1 MKLNKNILCLAL
13 ASLALSSCNTDYNE
27 YTAYDKEY
35 IERSFTYVGGLMT
48 KIYNDIDTDWGNLSG
63 AMLSSATD
71 ESEYSHDGNSVEDF
85 YNGNWSAANPHQTI
99 WSSAY
104 EGITYCNEVID
115 NWSDMTFDQYKL
127 NIDYEK
133 QMYLYNNYKYEAR
146 WARAYFYYTLVRQ
159 YGGVPFK
166 IHNTTGTE
174 ETALPRVT
182 ADSIFNFIASE
193 CDDIKDKIIE
203 DYSADAEHILAK
215 AETGRAN
222 KYAVLALKAQAA
234 LYQASPLF
242 TQGKTDEEKKNL
254 WAAAVIANKE
264 LIDEAEKKGYG
275 LASSI
280 DALWGKE
287 YYSEAQSY
295 KEIIW
300 ARRTASANTFESYN
314 FPVGY
319 SSGQGGNCPTQD
331 LVDAFECTDGK
342 SISESSLYDPT
353 NPYANRDSR
362 LAKTVVVNG
371 EAWPNDL
378 AAYNSEHPTIE
389 TYIGGFHSRTG
400 NAAGK
405 SYATTT
411 GYYLKKFCNPD
422 QILRARS
429 GVAVTTS
436 PHGWLTFRM
445 GGMYLNYAEA
455 LFQYFKIAGN
465 ANAADATAMVT
476 YTDPQGDKHTVTIP
490 STQTAAKMA
499 SMTRTRSGMPAFAA
513 GMTNDEFWSEYK
525 NERRVELAFEGHRFY
540 DVRRWMEDGDKFM
553 NIHRMEI
560 TKNDNGS
567 FTYNKVAFTRGDG
580 KWQSR
585 WNLFPFSQT
594 EIMKSSNAIV
604 QNPGW

>member
-35 IERSFTYVGGLMT
+35 IARSFTYVGGLMT

-513 GMTNDEFWSEYK
+513 GMTNDEFWSKYK

-560 TKNDNGS
+560 TKNENGS

-594 EIMKSSNAIV
+594 EIMKSGNAIV

>member
-1 MKLNKNILCLAL
+1 MAL

-513 GMTNDEFWSEYK
+513 GMTNDEFWSKYK

-560 TKNDNGS
+560 TKNENGS

-594 EIMKSSNAIV
+594 EIMKSGNAIV

>member
-1 MKLNKNILCLAL
+1 MKLNKNILCFAL
-13 ASLALSSCNTDYNE
+13 ASMALTSCNMDYNE

-35 IERSFTYVGGLMT
+35 IQRSFTYVGGLMT

-85 YNGNWSAANPHQTI
+85 FNGNWSASNAHQTI

-115 NWSDMTFDQYKL
+115 NWSNMTFDQFKL
-127 NIDYEK
+127 NKDYEK
-133 QMYLYNNYKYEAR
+133 QMYLYQNYQYEAR
-146 WARAYFYYTLVRQ
+146 WARAYFYFTLVRQ

-166 IHNTTGTE
+166 THNTVGTE
-174 ETALPRVT
+174 ETALPRT
-182 ADSIFNFIASE
+182 EADKIFAFIINE
-193 CDDIKDKIIE
+193 CDSIKDKIID
-203 DYSADAEHILAK
+203 DYSADKDHILAK

-222 KYAVLALKAQAA
+222 KYAVLALKAQTA

-254 WAAAVIANKE
+254 WGAAVAANKE
-264 LIDEAEKKGYG
+264 LIDEAEAKGYG

-280 DALWGKE
+280 DLLWDKE
-287 YYSEAQSY
+287 YYSNTESS
-295 KEIIW
+295 KEILW
-300 ARRTASANTFESYN
+300 ARRTGSANTFEGYN

-342 SISESSLYDPT
+342 SISESPLYDAN
-353 NPYANRDSR
+353 NPYANRDPR

-389 TYIGGFHSRTG
+389 TYVGGYHSRTG

-411 GYYLKKFCNPD
+411 GYYLKKFCNAD

-429 GVAVTTS
+429 GVAATTS

-455 LFQYFKIAGN
+455 LYEYFKACGN
-465 ANAADATAMVT
+465 GNAADASGAVE
-476 YTDPQGDKHTVTIP
+476 YTDAEGNVQSITVP
-490 STQTAAKMA
+490 ATQTAAKMA
-499 SMTRTRSGMPAFAA
+499 SKTRERSSMPAFAT
-513 GMTNDEFWSEYK
+513 GMTNDEFWAEYK

-560 TKNDNGS
+560 TKNEDGT
-567 FTYNKVAFTRGDG
+567 FTYKKVAVTRGDG
-580 KWQSR
+580 QWQSK
-585 WNLFPFSQT
+585 WNLFPFNQT
-594 EIMKSSNAIV
+594 EIMKSGGAII

>member
-35 IERSFTYVGGLMT
+35 IARSFTYVGGLMT

-389 TYIGGFHSRTG
+389 TYVGGFHSRTG

-499 SMTRTRSGMPAFAA
+499 SMTRIRSGMPAFAA
-513 GMTNDEFWSEYK
+513 GMTNDEFWSKYK

-560 TKNDNGS
+560 TKNENGS

-594 EIMKSSNAIV
+594 EIMKSGNAIV

>member
-1 MKLNKNILCLAL
+1 MKLNKNILGLTLA
-13 ASLALSSCNTDYNE
+13 AMALSSCNLDYNE

-35 IERSFTYVGGLMT
+35 IQRSFSYVGGLMT

-71 ESEYSHDGNSVEDF
+71 ESEYSHDGNSIEDF
-85 YNGNWSAANPHQTI
+85 YNGNWSAVNPHQTI

-115 NWSDMTFDQYKL
+115 NWTGLSFDQFKL
-127 NIDYEK
+127 NKDYDK
-133 QMYLYNNYKYEAR
+133 QMYLYNNYPYEAR

-166 IHNTTGTE
+166 EHNTTGDV
-174 ETALPRVT
+174 ETALPRSS
-182 ADSIFNFIASE
+182 ADDIFNFIDRE
-193 CDDIKDKIIE
+193 CDDIEDKIIE
-203 DYSADAEHILAK
+203 DYAGDRELILAK

-222 KYAVLALKAQAA
+222 RYAVLALKAQAA
-234 LYQASPLF
+234 LYHASPLY
-242 TQGKTDEEKKNL
+242 TQEKTADEKKNL
-254 WAAAVIANKE
+254 WAAAVIANKK
-264 LIDEAEKKGYG
+264 LIDAAEAKGYG
-275 LASSI
+275 LAATL
-280 DALWGKE
+280 DTLWCTE
-287 YYSEAQSY
+287 YYSNAQSS
-295 KEIIW
+295 KEILF
-300 ARRTASANTFESYN
+300 ARRTSSANTFEGYN

-342 SISESSLYDPT
+342 SIAESSLYDPT
-353 NPYANRDSR
+353 NPYENRDPR
-362 LAKTVVVNG
+362 LKMTVVLNG
-371 EAWPNDL
+371 DAWPKDL
-378 AAYNSEHPTIE
+378 AAYNSAHPTIE
-389 TYIGGFHSRTG
+389 TYVGGYHSRTG
-400 NAAGK
+400 SAAGK

-411 GYYLKKFCNPD
+411 GYYLKKFCNKN

-429 GVAVTTS
+429 GYSVTTS

-455 LFQYFKIAGN
+455 LYLYFKACGN
-465 ANAADATAMVT
+465 ANAADASGTVE
-476 YTDPQGDKHTVTIP
+476 YTDADGNTVTVTIP
-490 STQTAAKMA
+490 SSQTAAKMA
-499 SMTRTRSGMPAFAA
+499 SMTRTRSQMPAFST
-513 GMTNDEFWSEYK
+513 GMSNDEFWQEYK

-560 TKNDNGS
+560 TLNDDGTY
-567 FTYNKVAFTRGDG
+567 TYNKVAVTRGDG
-580 KWQSR
+580 QWQSK

-594 EIMKSSNAIV
+594 EIMKSGNKIV

>member
-254 WAAAVIANKE
+254 WAAAVVANKE

-342 SISESSLYDPT
+342 SISESSLYDPA

-560 TKNDNGS
+560 TKNENGS

-594 EIMKSSNAIV
+594 EIMKSGNAIV

>member
-1 MKLNKNILCLAL
+1 MT
-13 ASLALSSCNTDYNE
+13 LSSCNMDYNE
-27 YTAYDKEY
+27 YTAYDKDY
-35 IERSFTYVGGLMT
+35 IQRSFAYVGGLMT
-48 KIYNDIDTDWGNLSG
+48 MIYNDVDTDWGNLSG

-71 ESEYSHDGNSVEDF
+71 ESEYSHDGNSIEDF
-85 YNGNWSAANPHQTI
+85 YNGNWSASNPHTTI
-99 WSSAY
+99 WTSAY

-115 NWSDMTFDQYKL
+115 NWSDLTFDQFKL
-127 NIDYEK
+127 NVDYEK
-133 QMYLYNNYKYEAR
+133 QMYLYKNYKYEAR

-166 IHNTTGTE
+166 THNTTGTE
-174 ETALPRVT
+174 ETALPCT
-182 ADSIFNFIASE
+182 SADSIFAFINSE
-193 CDDIKDKIIE
+193 CDAIKDSIID
-203 DYSADAEHILAK
+203 DYSSNKELILAK

-234 LYQASPLF
+234 LYHASPLF
-242 TQGKTDEEKKNL
+242 TQGKTADEKKNL

-264 LIDEAEKKGYG
+264 LIDAAEAKGYG
-275 LASSI
+275 LSS
-280 DALWGKE
+280 ALETLWDKE
-287 YYSEAQSY
+287 YYSNTESS
-295 KEIIW
+295 KEIIF
-300 ARRTASANTFESYN
+300 ARRTASANTFEGYN

-342 SISESSLYDPT
+342 SISESSLYDAA

-362 LAKTVVVNG
+362 LTKTVVLNG
-371 EAWPNDL
+371 DAWPNDL
-378 AAYNSEHPTIE
+378 ASYNSEHPTIE
-389 TYIGGFHSRTG
+389 TYEGGYHSRTG

-411 GYYLKKFCNPD
+411 GYYLKKFCNAD

-429 GVAVTTS
+429 GVSVTTS

-455 LFQYFKIAGN
+455 LYQYFKACGN
-465 ANAADATAMVT
+465 DNAADASGSVE
-476 YTDPQGDKHTVTIP
+476 YTDANGTKTTVTVP
-490 STQTAAKMA
+490 ATQTAAKMA
-499 SMTRTRSGMPAFAA
+499 SKTRTRSSMPEFAT
-513 GMTNDEFWSEYK
+513 GLSNDEFWAKYK

-553 NIHRMEI
+553 NIHRMQI
-560 TKNDNGS
+560 TKNEDGT
-567 FTYNKVAFTRGDG
+567 FTYTKVAYTRGDG
-580 KWQSR
+580 QWQTK

-594 EIMKSSNAIV
+594 EIMKSNNAIQ
-604 QNPGW
+604 QNAGWQ

>member
-319 SSGQGGNCPTQD
+319 SSGQGGNCPTKD

-378 AAYNSEHPTIE
+378 AAYNAEHPTIE
-389 TYIGGFHSRTG
+389 TYVGGFHSRTG

-513 GMTNDEFWSEYK
+513 GMTNDEFWSKYK

-560 TKNDNGS
+560 TKNENGS

-594 EIMKSSNAIV
+594 EIMKSGNAIV

>member
-378 AAYNSEHPTIE
+378 AAYNAEHPTIE
-389 TYIGGFHSRTG
+389 TYVGGFHSRTG

-513 GMTNDEFWSEYK
+513 GMTNDEFWSKYK

-560 TKNDNGS
+560 TKNENGS

-594 EIMKSSNAIV
+594 EIMKSGNAIV

>member
-389 TYIGGFHSRTG
+389 TYVGGFHSRTG

-513 GMTNDEFWSEYK
+513 GMTNDEFWSKYK

-553 NIHRMEI
+553 NIHRM
-560 TKNDNGS
+560 
-567 FTYNKVAFTRGDG
+567 
-580 KWQSR
+580 
-585 WNLFPFSQT
+585 
-594 EIMKSSNAIV
+594 
-604 QNPGW
+604 

>member
-35 IERSFTYVGGLMT
+35 IARSFTYVGGLMT

-389 TYIGGFHSRTG
+389 TYVGGFHSRTG

-513 GMTNDEFWSEYK
+513 GMTNDEFWSKYK

-560 TKNDNGS
+560 IKNENGS

-594 EIMKSSNAIV
+594 EIMKSGNAIV

>member
-1 MKLNKNILCLAL
+1 MKLNRTLFSFAL
-13 ASLALSSCNTDYNE
+13 AAMALSSCNMDYNE
-27 YTAYDKEY
+27 YTAFDKEY
-35 IERSFTYVGGLMT
+35 IQRSFSYVGGLMT
-48 KIYNDIDTDWGNLSG
+48 KVYNDMDTDWGNLSG

-85 YNGNWSAANPHQTI
+85 YNGNWSASNPHQTI

-104 EGITYCNEVID
+104 EGITYCNEIID
-115 NWSDMTFDQYKL
+115 NWSGLTFDQFKL
-127 NIDYEK
+127 NKDYEK
-133 QMYLYNNYKYEAR
+133 QMYLYENYQYEAR
-146 WARAYFYYTLVRQ
+146 WARAYFYFTLVRQ

-166 IHNTTGTE
+166 IHNSTGSE
-174 ETALPRVT
+174 ETALACT
-182 ADSIFNFIASE
+182 SADEVFAFINAE
-193 CDDIKDKIIE
+193 CDSIKDKIIE
-203 DYSADAEHILAK
+203 DYSSDADKIIAK

-234 LYQASPLF
+234 LYHASPLF
-242 TQGKTDEEKKNL
+242 SQGKSEEEKKNL

-264 LIDEAEKKGYG
+264 LIDAAEAKGLG
-275 LASSI
+275 LATNLE
-280 DALWGKE
+280 DLWGKE
-287 YYSEAQSY
+287 YYSDASSS

-331 LVDAFECTDGK
+331 FVDAFECTDGK
-342 SISESSLYDPT
+342 SIDESPLYDAAS
-353 NPYANRDSR
+353 PYANRDPR
-362 LAKTVVVNG
+362 LTKTVVLNG
-371 EAWPNDL
+371 DAWPNDL
-378 AAYNSEHPTIE
+378 AAYNSEHPTVE
-389 TYIGGFHSRTG
+389 TYIGGYHSRTG
-400 NAAGK
+400 SAAGK

-455 LFQYFKIAGN
+455 LYQYFKACGNGN
-465 ANAADATAMVT
+465 AAGASGVVE
-476 YTDPQGDKHTVTIP
+476 YTDTEGNKTTVTVP
-490 STQTAAKMA
+490 GTQTAAKMA
-499 SMTRTRSGMPAFAA
+499 SKTRARSGMPVFED
-513 GMTNDEFWSEYK
+513 GMTNDKFWSEYK

-540 DVRRWMEDGDKFM
+540 DVRRWLEDGEKFM

-560 TKNDNGS
+560 TKNEDGTFS
-567 FTYNKVAFTRGDG
+567 YNKVAVTRGDG
-580 KWQSR
+580 QWQTK

-594 EIMKSSNAIV
+594 EIMKSGNAIQ

>member
-35 IERSFTYVGGLMT
+35 IARSFTYVGGLMT

-389 TYIGGFHSRTG
+389 TYVGGFHSRTG

-513 GMTNDEFWSEYK
+513 GMTNDEFWSKYK

-560 TKNDNGS
+560 TKNENGS

-594 EIMKSSNAIV
+594 EIMKSGNAIV

>member
-1 MKLNKNILCLAL
+1 MKVYKKLFSFAL
-13 ASLALSSCNTDYNE
+13 AAMALSSCNMDYHE
-27 YTAYDKEY
+27 YTANDKEY
-35 IERSFTYVGGLMT
+35 VQRSFAYVGGLMT
-48 KIYNDIDTDWGNLSG
+48 TIYADIDTDWGNLSG

-71 ESEYSHDGNSVEDF
+71 ESEYSHDGNSIEDF
-85 YNGNWSAANPHQTI
+85 YNGNWSAINPHQTI
-99 WSSAY
+99 GKSAY

-115 NWSDMTFDQYKL
+115 NWTGLTFDQFKYNK
-127 NIDYEK
+127 DYEQ
-133 QMYLYNNYKYEAR
+133 QMFLYNNYQYEAR
-146 WARAYFYYTLVRQ
+146 WARAYFYFTLVRQ

-166 IHNTTGTE
+166 IHNTTGSE
-174 ETALPRVT
+174 ETMLPRT
-182 ADSIFNFIASE
+182 NADEIFDFISEE
-193 CDDIKDKIIE
+193 CDSIKDKIID
-203 DYSADAEHILAK
+203 DYAGNKEMILAK

-242 TQGKTDEEKKNL
+242 TQDKTDEQKKNL
-254 WAAAVIANKE
+254 WAKAVAANKE

-275 LASSI
+275 LATNLE
-280 DALWGKE
+280 DLWGKE
-287 YYSEAQSY
+287 YYSDVSST
-295 KEIIW
+295 KEILF
-300 ARRTASANTFESYN
+300 ARRTASSNSFEGYN

-342 SISESSLYDPT
+342 SISESPLYDA
-353 NPYANRDSR
+353 NDPYANRDPR

-389 TYIGGFHSRTG
+389 TYVGGYHSRTG
-400 NAAGK
+400 NSAGK

-429 GVAVTTS
+429 GYAVTTS

-455 LFQYFKIAGN
+455 LYQYFKACGN
-465 ANAADATAMVT
+465 GNAADASGAVEYKDAEGNAQSVT
-476 YTDPQGDKHTVTIP
+476 VPA
-490 STQTAAKMA
+490 TQTAAKMA
-499 SMTRTRSGMPAFAA
+499 SKTRERSSMPAFAT
-513 GMTNDEFWSEYK
+513 GMTNDEFWAEYK

-553 NIHRMEI
+553 HIHRMEI
-560 TKNDNGS
+560 TKNEDGT
-567 FTYNKVAFTRGDG
+567 FTYNKVPVTRGEG
-580 KWQSR
+580 QWESK

-594 EIMKSSNAIV
+594 EILKSGNAIE